1 MVWLVV
7 VTDPLFPLGDGGTLL
22 SEEDRQGLIPSY
34 VATRG
39 DLIDAEQRNIAQALL
54 RRKPT
59 PARLLDDHYLRS
71 LHKAMF
77 DQVWEWAGRYR
88 LKETN
93 IGIDPADIPVAV
105 RALVDDARAWVKY
118 QTYAPDELAVR
129 FHHRLVAV
137 HPFPNGNGRHGRIA
151 ADYLVSGLD
160 RPPFGWG
167 ANLDVGTDELRAVY
181 RMPYSKRT
189 MARSPTCS
197 PSHALDPPRVASRSA
212 TPWTASTPTD
222 STDRYQDLEHSGA
235 QGPGT
240 SPYRALSLRPPR
252 LFRRFPLS
260 PLERGEGAPLKY
272 RPASDRR

>member
-1 MVWLVV
+1 MGR
-7 VTDPLFPLGDGGTLL
+7 PLPAKGDQHRDRPSGYPRGRACPCRRRPGLG
-22 SEEDRQGLIPSY
+22 
-34 VATRG
+34 
-39 DLIDAEQRNIAQALL
+39 
-54 RRKPT
+54 
-59 PARLLDDHYLRS
+59 
-71 LHKAMF
+71 
-77 DQVWEWAGRYR
+77 QVP
-88 LKETN
+88 
-93 IGIDPADIPVAV
+93 DV
-105 RALVDDARAWVKY
+105 RARRARGEVPSPPRRGPPLPER
-118 QTYAPDELAVR
+118 QRPPRPDRGRLPRKRPRPPTVWIGGQPR
-129 FHHRLVAV
+129 RRHRL
-137 HPFPNGNGRHGRIA
+137 
-151 ADYLVSGLD
+151 
-160 RPPFGWG
+160 GWG